1 MSCKIG
7 VSDIDKFAGR
17 NPMAVRTILLID
29 DDDELR
35 EALSEQLSLYEE
47 FHIITEASATKG
59 VQAARNGHVDL
70 LVMDVGLPDMDGREA
85 VKLLRKGGFRA
96 PIIMLTGHDTDSD
109 TILGLEA
116 GANDYVVKPFRFA
129 VFLARIRAQLRTHEQ
144 SEDAVF
150 TVGPYTFKPAQ
161 KILIEDGGNKVRLT
175 EKETAIMKYL
185 YRAEQKII
193 GRDELLE
200 QVWGYNSGVTTHT
213 LETHIYRLRQ
223 KVERDPS
230 NARLLVTE
238 GGGYK
243 LIP

>member
-1 MSCKIG
+1 MTS
-7 VSDIDKFAGR
+7 R
-17 NPMAVRTILLID
+17 HLLLVD
-29 DDDELR
+29 DDDDLR

-47 FHIITEASATKG
+47 FEIICEPSAAKG
-59 VQAARNGHVDL
+59 IHAARNGQIDL
-70 LVMDVGLPDMDGREA
+70 MMMDVGLPDMDGREA
-85 VKLLRKGGFRA
+85 VKLLRKGGFKA
-96 PIIMLTGHDTDSD
+96 PIIMLTGHDTDAD

-116 GANDYVVKPFRFA
+116 GANDYVTKPFRFA
-129 VFLARIRAQLRTHEQ
+129 VLLARIRAQLRTHEQ

-150 TVGPYTFKPAQ
+150 SVGPYTFRPAQ
-161 KILIEDGGNKVRLT
+161 KIMIEETGGKVRLT
-175 EKETAIMKYL
+175 EKETAIVKYL

-223 KVERDPS
+223 KIEKDPA
-230 NARLLVTE
+230 NARILVTE

-243 LIP
+243 LVP